1 MRKYEVH
8 LISPADS
15 LPGGLLEAGDGLV
28 EPVRL
33 GLERLHLLPDR
44 VHLEAGELC
53 VSWRE
58 LSSKLT
64 RTPLVWL
71 SLLFR
76 DAPLSIYDS

>member
-1 MRKYEVH
+1 MRKYEIH

-44 VHLEAGELC
+44 VHLEA
-53 VSWRE
+53 VVRE
-58 LSSKLT
+58 LGDGDRLTSESKNSD
-64 RTPLVWL
+64 PNDPWHVL
-71 SLLFR
+71 SQ
-76 DAPLSIYDS
+76 

>member
-1 MRKYEVH
+1 MKKGFLH

-44 VHLEAGELC
+44 VHLEAVACELGDGDRLTSESKNSDPNDPWH
-53 VSWRE
+53 V
-58 LSSKLT
+58 LSQ
-64 RTPLVWL
+64 
-71 SLLFR
+71 
-76 DAPLSIYDS
+76 

>member
-1 MRKYEVH
+1 MRKYEIH

-44 VHLEAGELC
+44 VHLEAVACELGDGDRLTSESKTSDPNDPWH
-53 VSWRE
+53 V
-58 LSSKLT
+58 LSQ
-64 RTPLVWL
+64 
-71 SLLFR
+71 
-76 DAPLSIYDS
+76 